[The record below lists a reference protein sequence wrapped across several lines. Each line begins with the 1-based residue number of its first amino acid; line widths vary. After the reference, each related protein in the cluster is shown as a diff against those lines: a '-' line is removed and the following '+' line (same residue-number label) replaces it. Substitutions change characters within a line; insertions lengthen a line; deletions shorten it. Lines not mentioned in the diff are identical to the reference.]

1 MGRES
6 QSRLALGCI
15 CREPSLGN
23 DGIGEK
29 KRERER
35 ERERKGKKRERGRK
49 GKEGKGKE

>member
-35 ERERKGKKRERGRK
+35 ERKGKKRERGRK